1 MRKRLWS
8 RSIPFAFSAVTTSS
22 FFAVLPLSLNVD
34 DPVADESFLT
44 IRATSSCEPST
55 TREPPP
61 GRSTTSAKHTETRVC
76 CRLGYAVELWIR
88 SVAFAWRSFF
98 ALKPKTKISASK
110 TFDLPEP
117 FGPTTADMFESN
129 GPIVT
134 SLAYDLKFS
143 RIIFWMTSRGGALVA
158 RASDM
163 VAARKVCETRARRS
177 AACVAAAKGARGWG
191 AGAGGGARRG
201 LLPCGA
207 ARASAQN
214 GARASAVRKISS
226 APATKRWWWAHPGA
240 MGDAPRR
247 QGRQRGVERRGW
259 LEPESG

>member
-8 RSIPFAFSAVTTSS
+8 RSIPFALSAVTTSS
-22 FFAVLPLSLNVD
+22 FFAVFPLSLNVD
-34 DPVADESFLT
+34 DPVAELSFLT

-163 VAARKVCETRARRS
+163 VAARQVCGAG
-177 AACVAAAKGARGWG
+177 AAAVGGVRGGGEGCAGWG
-191 AGAGGGARRG
+191 AAGARARG
-201 LLPCGA
+201 LLRGGSASAGAKMALASTVRISGTTTKRSWCRVWGDGSCAAAAGA
-207 ARASAQN
+207 AARRRA
-214 GARASAVRKISS
+214 ARLA
-226 APATKRWWWAHPGA
+226 
-240 MGDAPRR
+240 
-247 QGRQRGVERRGW
+247 
-259 LEPESG
+259 

>member
-8 RSIPFAFSAVTTSS
+8 RSIPFALSAVTTSS
-22 FFAVLPLSLNVD
+22 FFAVFPLSLNVD
-34 DPVADESFLT
+34 DPVAELSFLT

-88 SVAFAWRSFF
+88 SVAFACRSFF

-163 VAARKVCETRARRS
+163 VAARVKSAARNAAVGGVRGDGGGCAGVGRRRWGRRAVCIAAVRGSASVDAKKRARVDWCAIFGHHQRS
-177 AACVAAAKGARGWG
+177 GRGGRVWEGVVA
-191 AGAGGGARRG
+191 
-201 LLPCGA
+201 
-207 ARASAQN
+207 
-214 GARASAVRKISS
+214 
-226 APATKRWWWAHPGA
+226 
-240 MGDAPRR
+240 APRR
-247 QGRQRGVERRGW
+247 QGRQRGGEQRW
-259 LEPESG
+259 LA

>member
-8 RSIPFAFSAVTTSS
+8 RSIPFALSAVTTSS

-34 DPVADESFLT
+34 DPVAELSFLT

-158 RASDM
+158 RASGHGCG
-163 VAARKVCETRARRS
+163 AESLRRARGGRRR
-177 AACVAAAKGARGWG
+177 AWRRRRVR
-191 AGAGGGARRG
+191 GGGAPA
-201 LLPCGA
+201 L
-207 ARASAQN
+207 
-214 GARASAVRKISS
+214 GARAVCIAAVRGSASVGAKMARSRRLVRKISS
-226 APATKRWWWAHPGA
+226 ATSDERSWWAHPGA

-247 QGRQRGVERRGW
+247 QGRQRGGEQRR
-259 LEPESG
+259 LA

>member
-1 MRKRLWS
+1 MFETKLIWKFSQSVS
-8 RSIPFAFSAVTTSS
+8 RSLFFFS
-22 FFAVLPLSLNVD
+22 
-34 DPVADESFLT
+34 
-44 IRATSSCEPST
+44 
-55 TREPPP
+55 
-61 GRSTTSAKHTETRVC
+61 
-76 CRLGYAVELWIR
+76 WIR

-163 VAARKVCETRARRS
+163 IAAREV
-177 AACVAAAKGARGWG
+177 
-191 AGAGGGARRG
+191 
-201 LLPCGA
+201 CGA
-207 ARASAQN
+207 
-214 GARASAVRKISS
+214 
-226 APATKRWWWAHPGA
+226 
-240 MGDAPRR
+240 
-247 QGRQRGVERRGW
+247 
-259 LEPESG
+259 

>member
-1 MRKRLWS
+1 MSAENRARTFGFIIAMASTSPCRMRKRLWS
-8 RSIPFAFSAVTTSS
+8 RSIPFSLSAVTTSS
-22 FFAVLPLSLNVD
+22 FFAVFPLSLNVD

-44 IRATSSCEPST
+44 RRATSSCEPST

-76 CRLGYAVELWIR
+76 CRLGYAAELWIR

-163 VAARKVCETRARRS
+163 IAAREVCGARARRS
-177 AACVAAAKGARGWG
+177 AACVATAAGARGWG
-191 AGAGGGARRG
+191 AGAGGGARCA
-201 LLPCGA
+201 LLLCGA
-207 ARASAQN
+207 VRASTQKSALVSTGAQFS
-214 GARASAVRKISS
+214 GTTSEAVVVVAS
-226 APATKRWWWAHPGA
+226 
-240 MGDAPRR
+240 
-247 QGRQRGVERRGW
+247 GREW
-259 LEPESG
+259 

>member
-8 RSIPFAFSAVTTSS
+8 RSIPFALSAVTTSS
-22 FFAVLPLSLNVD
+22 FFAVFPLSLNVD
-34 DPVADESFLT
+34 DPVAELSFLT

-88 SVAFAWRSFF
+88 SVAFACRSFF

-163 VAARKVCETRARRS
+163 VAARKVC
-177 AACVAAAKGARGWG
+177 GA
-191 AGAGGGARRG
+191 
-201 LLPCGA
+201 
-207 ARASAQN
+207 
-214 GARASAVRKISS
+214 
-226 APATKRWWWAHPGA
+226 
-240 MGDAPRR
+240 
-247 QGRQRGVERRGW
+247 
-259 LEPESG
+259 

>member
-163 VAARKVCETRARRS
+163 IAAREVCGARARRS
-177 AACVAAAKGARGWG
+177 AACVATAAGARGWG
-191 AGAGGGARRG
+191 AGAGGRRAVCIAAVRGSVSVGAKRRALVG
-201 LLPCGA
+201 
-207 ARASAQN
+207 SAQN
-214 GARASAVRKISS
+214 FERSSDEAVMVGASGGGDSRSA
-226 APATKRWWWAHPGA
+226 AAGA
-240 MGDAPRR
+240 EAAAR
-247 QGRQRGVERRGW
+247 
-259 LEPESG
+259 ESEDRYCA